1 MDSDHLFGIFKL
13 FLHIKHKDFPAQ
25 AYVILAR
32 FDCPDLTLVTL
43 AKFDYPD

>member
-13 FLHIKHKDFPAQ
+13 SLHIKHKDLPAH

-32 FDCPDLTLVTL
+32 FDDTDLT
-43 AKFDYPD
+43 